1 MSSNIKVPK
10 EKFSQFNLRIDK
22 KADFVQGELVK
33 IVDDKGEVLDY
44 AYLIKDVYFV
54 QGYPFVMLKTQ
65 RTDKTME
72 MVVTNAIQ
80 KFRSQQFYV
89 GDLVEPNWKQQ
100 TPHGLGVVIDIEHNR
115 WDEKA
120 ITVCWQLAVTSKE
133 AQ

>member
-22 KADFVQGELVK
+22 RADFVEGQLVK
-33 IVDDKGEVLDY
+33 IVDDNGEVLDY
-44 AYLIKDVYFV
+44 AYLIKDIYFI

-80 KFRSQQFYV
+80 KV
-89 GDLVEPNWKQQ
+89 
-100 TPHGLGVVIDIEHNR
+100 
-115 WDEKA
+115 
-120 ITVCWQLAVTSKE
+120 
-133 AQ
+133 

>member
-22 KADFVQGELVK
+22 KADFVEGQLVK
-33 IVDDKGEVLDY
+33 IVDDNGEVLDY
-44 AYLIKDVYFV
+44 AYLIKDIYFI

-80 KFRSQQFYV
+80 KV
-89 GDLVEPNWKQQ
+89 
-100 TPHGLGVVIDIEHNR
+100 
-115 WDEKA
+115 
-120 ITVCWQLAVTSKE
+120 
-133 AQ
+133 

>member
-80 KFRSQQFYV
+80 KV
-89 GDLVEPNWKQQ
+89 
-100 TPHGLGVVIDIEHNR
+100 
-115 WDEKA
+115 
-120 ITVCWQLAVTSKE
+120 
-133 AQ
+133 

>member
-1 MSSNIKVPK
+1 MNSNIKVPK

-33 IVDDKGEVLDY
+33 ILDGDGNVLDY

-80 KFRSQQFYV
+80 KV
-89 GDLVEPNWKQQ
+89 
-100 TPHGLGVVIDIEHNR
+100 
-115 WDEKA
+115 
-120 ITVCWQLAVTSKE
+120 
-133 AQ
+133 

>member
-1 MSSNIKVPK
+1 MSLNIKVPK
-10 EKFSQFNLRIDK
+10 VKFSLFNLRIDK

-80 KFRSQQFYV
+80 KV
-89 GDLVEPNWKQQ
+89 
-100 TPHGLGVVIDIEHNR
+100 
-115 WDEKA
+115 
-120 ITVCWQLAVTSKE
+120 
-133 AQ
+133 

>member
-1 MSSNIKVPK
+1 MSLNIKVPK

-80 KFRSQQFYV
+80 KV
-89 GDLVEPNWKQQ
+89 
-100 TPHGLGVVIDIEHNR
+100 
-115 WDEKA
+115 
-120 ITVCWQLAVTSKE
+120 
-133 AQ
+133 

>member
-1 MSSNIKVPK
+1 
-10 EKFSQFNLRIDK
+10 LRIDK

-80 KFRSQQFYV
+80 KV
-89 GDLVEPNWKQQ
+89 
-100 TPHGLGVVIDIEHNR
+100 
-115 WDEKA
+115 
-120 ITVCWQLAVTSKE
+120 
-133 AQ
+133 